1 MDDAVFTDGE
11 ADIDLVPI
19 GAVDGWPEGDFAAD
33 DALVGTGIGGKLA
46 GFGHA
51 PETPDQNLRAAHLV
65 DEIDRASGEGL
76 PFVGDQGVARQENH
90 RQGDAALAQ
99 LG

>member
-1 MDDAVFTDGE
+1 
-11 ADIDLVPI
+11 
-19 GAVDGWPEGDFAAD
+19 
-33 DALVGTGIGGKLA
+33 
-46 GFGHA
+46 
-51 PETPDQNLRAAHLV
+51 
-65 DEIDRASGEGL
+65 L